1 MARLGLVK
9 NVAKRAMEEKTKVVV
24 LLCIFLVS
32 VSIVIAIANIV
43 PSRYILVHSI
53 WLICGIFTSIIGFM
67 VFKKNKYLG
76 LSKSGFA
83 IMILGFITLLTF
95 FICNDLWLN
104 MCPYGRCPPGLYGS
118 LGNLIDK
125 VRVILT
131 IPNIPGA
138 FGAMILFYGVLQG
151 VYTPKHIHYHI
162 LLILFGLLQWYLIG
176 LGVTRLTAYLR
187 SRD

>member
-1 MARLGLVK
+1 VTVK

-32 VSIVIAIANIV
+32 VSIVIAIANTV
-43 PSRYILVHSI
+43 PYQDSLVYSI

-67 VFKKNKYLG
+67 VFKRNKYLG

-95 FICNDLWLN
+95 FICEDLWLN

-125 VRVILT
+125 VGVIMM
-131 IPNIPGA
+131 IPNLPGA
-138 FGAMILFYGVLQG
+138 FGAMFLFYGVLQG
-151 VYTPKHIHYHI
+151 VYTPKLIHYHI

-176 LGVTRLTAYLR
+176 LGVTRL
-187 SRD
+187 RD

>member
-1 MARLGLVK
+1 
-9 NVAKRAMEEKTKVVV
+9 MEEKTKVVI

-32 VSIVIAIANIV
+32 VSLVIAIANIF
-43 PSRYILVHSI
+43 PSRDILVYSI

-83 IMILGFITLLTF
+83 IMILGIITLLTM
-95 FICNDLWLN
+95 FICEDLWLN
-104 MCPYGRCPPGLYGS
+104 MCIEPYGGLANTPPEVVNSIEATL
-118 LGNLIDK
+118 LHTTKDIM
-125 VRVILT
+125 I

-138 FGAMILFYGVLQG
+138 FGAMIFFYGVLQG
-151 VYTPKHIHYHI
+151 VYEPKLIHYHI
-162 LLILFGLLQWYLIG
+162 LLILFGILQWYLIG
-176 LGVTRLTAYLR
+176 LGVPRLTAYLR